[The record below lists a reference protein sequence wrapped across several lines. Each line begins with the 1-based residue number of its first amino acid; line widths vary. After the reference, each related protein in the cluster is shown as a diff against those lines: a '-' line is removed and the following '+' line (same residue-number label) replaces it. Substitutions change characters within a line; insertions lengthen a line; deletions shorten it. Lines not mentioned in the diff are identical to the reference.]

1 MSPRPFTFLNTLDAE
16 SIRSLL
22 ANERPQVAAA
32 VISHLP
38 KDLALSVLRRFS
50 ATFQESILR
59 RIVVLEPIPS
69 AILGD
74 LAHALDELQ
83 SASRV

>member
-59 RIVVLEPIPS
+59 RIVALAPIRPEVLR
-69 AILGD
+69 D
-74 LAHALDELQ
+74 LAHALDERQ
-83 SASRV
+83 NASRV